1 MTVVAAAERSRD
13 PAGAYRA
20 LAAGMC
26 TLVIAMGIG
35 RFAYTPLLPGMQAA
49 LGFSHEDAGL
59 LASLNFAGYLIGAI
73 AAGFVPRGPLRD
85 RLFRVLLIACVLTT
99 GIMAVTD
106 RFEVLGLARLLSGL
120 VSAALFVFAAD
131 MVMRVLARNERP
143 AWIGVHFAGV
153 GLGIALSG
161 ALVPPFEQFGGW
173 QGAWLGLAAISILLA
188 VPSWLWLRDDDANE
202 APAPDQATRQTASV
216 SAFPLSVLA
225 LAYFLEGLGYIV
237 SGTFRVTIRQDQA
250 GGGLIGPLAW
260 TVVGLAAA
268 PSCVLAMWVVKR
280 TGFVG
285 ALIAAHVLQAIGI
298 AMPALSVSWASAMA
312 GAVLFGG
319 TFMGI
324 TTMVVAFGR
333 LLAGARG
340 TQAIGLL
347 TAAFGLGQILGP
359 LLAGWLAERSQSF
372 DSALWVAAAA
382 VLLGAVLLA
391 LGALRSRPTAG

>member
-1 MTVVAAAERSRD
+1 MQD
-13 PAGAYRA
+13 LAGAYRA
-20 LAAGMC
+20 LAAGLC

-49 LGFSHEDAGL
+49 LGFSHEQAGL
-59 LASLNFAGYLIGAI
+59 LASLNFAGYLVGAI
-73 AAGFVPRGPLRD
+73 AAGFVPRGRHRT
-85 RLFRVLLIACVLTT
+85 RLFQVLLVACVLTT
-99 GIMAVTD
+99 GVIAATD
-106 RFEVLGLARLLSGL
+106 WLPALGLARLLSGL
-120 VSAALFVFAAD
+120 VSAALFVFSAD
-131 MVMRVLARNERP
+131 MVMRVLTAHDRP
-143 AWIGVHFAGV
+143 GWIGVHFAGV

-161 ALVPPFEQFGGW
+161 ALVPPFEQLGGW
-173 QGAWLGLAAISILLA
+173 QGGWLGLAALSALLA
-188 VPSWLWLRDDDANE
+188 VPAWLWLTDNDASPQPN
-202 APAPDQATRQTASV
+202 ASQAKPSTSAVPFSV
-216 SAFPLSVLA
+216 FPLGLLA
-225 LAYFLEGLGYIV
+225 AAYFLEGLGYIV
-237 SGTFRVTIRQDQA
+237 SGTFLVAILQNQA

-268 PSCVLAMWVVKR
+268 PSCLLAMWVVKR